1 MYGISYYTSKVRSI
15 QTKRGRK
22 PRQTF
27 GERLI
32 KAMGEVVAIE
42 RGARKPAAVRR
53 YAVTAREVEAEP
65 APELDAADV
74 RKIRHH
80 LDISQ
85 PVFAAALN
93 VSPETVKAWEQGKA
107 PPGGAAARL
116 LQIVQLRPDVIRA
129 TLLPRKQVA
138 AVREAQMSHAA
149 YVRHRSRLHRKV
161 PTTTAEAKTGRPAR
175 GSGRVA
181 KR

>member
-1 MYGISYYTSKVRSI
+1 MRNIGK
-15 QTKRGRK
+15 KGGRK
-22 PRQTF
+22 PQQTF

-32 KAMGEVVAIE
+32 QAMGEVVDIE
-42 RGARKPAAVRR
+42 RGDREPAAVRR

-65 APELDAADV
+65 APELGAADV
-74 RKIRHH
+74 RKIRKD
-80 LDISQ
+80 LEISQ

-129 TLLPRKQVA
+129 TILPRKPTA
-138 AVREAQMSHAA
+138 AIRAAQMARAA
-149 YVRHRSRLHRKV
+149 HIVQRTGFRRKVSAAAAGAKSGHPAHRSR
-161 PTTTAEAKTGRPAR
+161 
-175 GSGRVA
+175 RVV

>member
-1 MYGISYYTSKVRSI
+1 MRNIGK
-15 QTKRGRK
+15 KGGRK
-22 PRQTF
+22 PQQTF

-32 KAMGEVVAIE
+32 QAMGEVVDIE
-42 RGARKPAAVRR
+42 RGDRKPAAVRR

-65 APELDAADV
+65 APELGAADV
-74 RKIRHH
+74 RKIRQD
-80 LDISQ
+80 LEISQ

-116 LQIVQLRPDVIRA
+116 LQIVKLRPDVIRA
-129 TLLPRKQVA
+129 TILPRKQPAAIRAAQMARATHIVQRTRFPRKVA
-138 AVREAQMSHAA
+138 AAATGAKGGHA
-149 YVRHRSRLHRKV
+149 
-161 PTTTAEAKTGRPAR
+161 AR
-175 GSGRVA
+175 GSRRVA

>member
-1 MYGISYYTSKVRSI
+1 MKNI
-15 QTKRGRK
+15 QKKEGRK

-32 KAMGEVVAIE
+32 RAMGEVVAIE
-42 RGARKPAAVRR
+42 RGDKKPAAVRR

-74 RKIRHH
+74 RKIRRD
-80 LDISQ
+80 LEISQ

-116 LQIVQLRPDVIRA
+116 LQIVQLRPDIIRA
-129 TLLPRKQVA
+129 TILPRKQVA
-138 AVREAQMSHAA
+138 TVREAQMSHAA
-149 YVRHRSRLHRKV
+149 YVAGRSRLYPKV
-161 PTTTAEAKTGRPAR
+161 PTAAAKAGRPAR
-175 GSGRVA
+175 RGGRVA

>member
-1 MYGISYYTSKVRSI
+1 MKNVQRKG
-15 QTKRGRK
+15 GRK

-32 KAMGEVVAIE
+32 QAMGEVVAIE
-42 RGARKPAAVRR
+42 RGDKKPAAVRR

-74 RKIRHH
+74 RKIRQD
-80 LDISQ
+80 LEISQ
-85 PVFAAALN
+85 PVFAAVLN
-93 VSPETVKAWEQGKA
+93 VSPETVKSWEQGKA

-116 LQIVQLRPDVIRA
+116 LQIVQLRPDVLRA
-129 TLLPRKQVA
+129 TILPRKQAA
-138 AVREAQMSHAA
+138 AVREAQMSHEA
-149 YVRHRSRLHRKV
+149 YVANRSRRHRKV
-161 PTTTAEAKTGRPAR
+161 TTTTTAAKTGRPAR
-175 GSGRVA
+175 RGGRVA

>member
-1 MYGISYYTSKVRSI
+1 MKRI
-15 QTKRGRK
+15 QKKGGRK

-32 KAMGEVVAIE
+32 QAMDEVVAIE
-42 RGARKPAAVRR
+42 RGDSQPAAVRR
-53 YAVTAREVEAEP
+53 YAVTAREAEAEP

-74 RKIRHH
+74 RKIRQD
-80 LDISQ
+80 LAISQ

-129 TLLPRKQVA
+129 TILPRKQVA
-138 AVREAQMSHAA
+138 AVREARMSHAA
-149 YVRHRSRLHRKV
+149 YAGHQSQARRKV
-161 PTTTAEAKTGRPAR
+161 STPRAAAKTGRSAR
-175 GSGRVA
+175 GRGRVA

>member
-1 MYGISYYTSKVRSI
+1 MMKSI
-15 QTKRGRK
+15 QKKGGRK

-32 KAMGEVVAIE
+32 QAMGEVVAIE
-42 RGARKPAAVRR
+42 RGERKPAAVRR
-53 YAVTAREVEAEP
+53 YAMTAREVEAEP

-74 RKIRHH
+74 RKIRQD
-80 LDISQ
+80 LEISQ

-129 TLLPRKQVA
+129 TILPRKQVA
-138 AVREAQMSHAA
+138 AVREAQTSHAA
-149 YVRHRSRLHRKV
+149 YVGHRSRLHRKMT
-161 PTTTAEAKTGRPAR
+161 TTTAAAKTGRPAR
-175 GSGRVA
+175 GGARVA

>member
-1 MYGISYYTSKVRSI
+1 MKNI
-15 QTKRGRK
+15 QKKGGRK

-32 KAMGEVVAIE
+32 QAMGEVVAIE
-42 RGARKPAAVRR
+42 RGDTKPAAVRR

-74 RKIRHH
+74 RKIRQD
-80 LDISQ
+80 LEISQ
-85 PVFAAALN
+85 PVFAAVLN

-129 TLLPRKQVA
+129 TILPRKQVA
-138 AVREAQMSHAA
+138 AVREAQMSHEA
-149 YVRHRSRLHRKV
+149 YVGHRSRRHQKAT
-161 PTTTAEAKTGRPAR
+161 TTTAAKSGRSAHGGR
-175 GSGRVA
+175 RVA

>member
-1 MYGISYYTSKVRSI
+1 MRNIGK
-15 QTKRGRK
+15 KGGRK

-32 KAMGEVVAIE
+32 QAMGEVVDIE
-42 RGARKPAAVRR
+42 RGHRKPAAVHR
-53 YAVTAREVEAEP
+53 YAMTAREVEAEP
-65 APELDAADV
+65 APELRAADV
-74 RKIRHH
+74 RKIRRD

-129 TLLPRKQVA
+129 TILPRKQVA
-138 AVREAQMSHAA
+138 AVREAQMSHTA
-149 YVRHRSRLHRKV
+149 YVRHRSPLHGKL
-161 PTTTAEAKTGRPAR
+161 PTTAAAAKTGR
-175 GSGRVA
+175 SGRAA